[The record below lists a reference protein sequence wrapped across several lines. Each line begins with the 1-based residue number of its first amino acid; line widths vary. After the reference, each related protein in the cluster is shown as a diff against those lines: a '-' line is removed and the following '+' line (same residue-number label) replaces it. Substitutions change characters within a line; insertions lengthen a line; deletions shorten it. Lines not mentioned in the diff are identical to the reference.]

1 MLKATNKKI
10 VLVGDFSIN
19 QFYHGT
25 INRIAHD
32 APVPIV
38 DVIHSEAFLG
48 SAGIIAEKLTR
59 LGATNVVPIGVIG
72 DDISGKLIR
81 EKLAKLKIRTSRIL
95 TTKRKTSHISRLMV
109 NNMQTAR
116 FDEIYDQRLD
126 ETNTKKIMGI
136 ITEEIR
142 NAGLIIIADYGFG
155 TINNK
160 IAEHIIRESE
170 RRNVNVFVTSSGYN
184 YLMYKGPKIIIK
196 INLES
201 SALLI
206 KEPQISK
213 MTSHAINNKLAH
225 ILQSNRI
232 LLTRGEE
239 GISIFN
245 GDTIEMPAT
254 ENKRVDVKGIGEI
267 MTAVVNI
274 SLVNSGN
281 FYESCKLGNIAAGVA
296 VSKSS
301 TDDVSLRDI
310 RKAKKE
316 YDEWLAQK

>member
-1 MLKATNKKI
+1 
-10 VLVGDFSIN
+10 
-19 QFYHGT
+19 
-25 INRIAHD
+25 
-32 APVPIV
+32 
-38 DVIHSEAFLG
+38 
-48 SAGIIAEKLTR
+48 
-59 LGATNVVPIGVIG
+59 
-72 DDISGKLIR
+72 
-81 EKLAKLKIRTSRIL
+81 
-95 TTKRKTSHISRLMV
+95 
-109 NNMQTAR
+109 
-116 FDEIYDQRLD
+116 
-126 ETNTKKIMGI
+126 
-136 ITEEIR
+136 
-142 NAGLIIIADYGFG
+142 
-155 TINNK
+155 
-160 IAEHIIRESE
+160 
-170 RRNVNVFVTSSGYN
+170 
-184 YLMYKGPKIIIK
+184 
-196 INLES
+196 
-201 SALLI
+201 
-206 KEPQISK
+206 
-213 MTSHAINNKLAH
+213 AH